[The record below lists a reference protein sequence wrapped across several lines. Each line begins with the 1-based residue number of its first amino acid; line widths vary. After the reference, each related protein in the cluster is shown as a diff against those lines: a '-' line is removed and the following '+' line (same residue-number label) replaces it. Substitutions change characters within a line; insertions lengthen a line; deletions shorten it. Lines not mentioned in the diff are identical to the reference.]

1 MANEPMQLIP
11 VPSGLLSR
19 FLLTQEVAPE
29 ASRDTCGV
37 DPVFKPAEAKIS
49 YGMRV

>member
-1 MANEPMQLIP
+1 MKANEAIHQTA

-29 ASRDTCGV
+29 ASGCW
-37 DPVFKPAEAKIS
+37 
-49 YGMRV
+49 